1 MAVRTEESAARY
13 AAELSM
19 LPRDGRAADAE
30 DFESI
35 VAFADTLA
43 PCGADAA
50 ARVDAAPAP
59 LRPDVPEASLP
70 LRLVLQNAPSAEGA
84 YLRVP
89 RAFS

>member
-1 MAVRTEESAARY
+1 MAEHEGESAARY

-19 LPRDGRAADAE
+19 LPRDGCAADAE
-30 DFESI
+30 DFERI

-43 PCGADAA
+43 PCGAEAA
-50 ARVDAAPAP
+50 ARVAAPVQ

-70 LRLVLQNAPSAEGA
+70 LSLVLQNAPSAEGA